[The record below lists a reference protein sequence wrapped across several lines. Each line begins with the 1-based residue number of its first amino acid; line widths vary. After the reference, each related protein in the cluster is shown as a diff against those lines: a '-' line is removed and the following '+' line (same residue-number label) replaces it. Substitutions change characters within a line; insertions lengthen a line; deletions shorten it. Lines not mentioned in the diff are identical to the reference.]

1 MKYAGLITLSAAVL
15 LFQLTLTRIYSVSQ
29 GYHFAFLAVSLGLL
43 GFGASGTALFVAPG
57 LLKRFREKLLVWGA
71 LLFVL
76 TTLGSF
82 WLINVVPFDAYRL
95 IVDRIMVLNMAV
107 FYLAQVVPF
116 FFAGLTIGGAIS
128 LDPRRA
134 GSLYGAGLV
143 GSGFG
148 SLLALGGPAAL
159 GPAYALGLVLTLG
172 TVAWAAFAL
181 EGKSLRAIRRVALG
195 VLVLLVIGWLAPHA
209 IETRMSPYKTL
220 AQVLRQQGSDL
231 VLTEWNAF
239 SRVDVVDSD
248 AFHQAPGLS
257 VTYEESLPRQT
268 VLTID
273 GDRLTTLSASAPAD
287 ATFTEFLP
295 TAVAY
300 SLVEDPR
307 VLVVEP
313 GGGLDVLTALHH
325 GASRVTTLFGNRLE
339 AGLLEG
345 RLDTASGRVFSDARV
360 DVVAENP
367 RGYLARQD
375 DEFDVIVLS
384 LRDAFRPI
392 TSGAYSLQESH
403 EYTLEAF
410 GEYLEHLAPGG
421 VLMATRWV
429 QTPPSEELRVAATM
443 LQALEERGAHPL
455 HDKVAAVRT
464 LQTLTMLAKPDA
476 FSANEAEVVL
486 DFVRTRRMDVSY
498 LPGLEVDE
506 TNRVFILPVEHYY
519 DGLLQMMDPDA
530 RDRFLEEQ
538 RFEVA
543 PTTDGRPF
551 FFHFF
556 RWSQV
561 PDVLSNLGTQ
571 WQPFGGAGF
580 LVVIGFLIVSA
591 VISAVLILVPLIIA
605 RGARDGDGASG
616 DSASGLAALAYF
628 FSLGLAFLWI
638 ELPLMQRFILLLA
651 HPVYSFG
658 VVLFAI
664 LVFSGLGSILSPRL
678 GANRRW
684 AILALAALAVIYAV
698 ISGPLVEAVLGLPLA
713 VRMVLAVVMIAPL
726 ALLMGVPFPSG
737 ILALER
743 RQPRL
748 IPWAWG
754 ANGYA
759 SVLASGLAAL
769 MALSWGFSWVLV
781 ASGAGYLIAW
791 AVFQFSLD
799 RATTGPAEQT

>member
-1 MKYAGLITLSAAVL
+1 MKYVGLVTLSAAVL

-43 GFGASGTALFVAPG
+43 GFGASGTALFVASG
-57 LLKRFREKLLVWGA
+57 LVKRLRERLLAWGA

-95 IVDRIMVLNMAV
+95 TVDRIMLLNMAV

-116 FFAGLTIGGAIS
+116 FFAGLTIGGAIT
-128 LDPRRA
+128 LDPSRS
-134 GSLYGAGLV
+134 GSLYGSGLV

-172 TVAWAAFAL
+172 TVSWAAFAF
-181 EGKSLRAIRRVALG
+181 ERRSMRVNQIVALG
-195 VLVLLVIGWLAPHA
+195 VLVLLAVGWLAPHA

-257 VTYEESLPRQT
+257 VTYGESLPHQT

-273 GDRLTTLSASAPAD
+273 GDRLTTLTASTAAE

-300 SLVEDPR
+300 SFVDDPR

-325 GASRVTTLFGNRLE
+325 GASQVAALLGNPLE

-345 RLDTASGRVFSDARV
+345 RLDTASGQVFSDARV

-429 QTPPSEELRVAATM
+429 QTPPSEELRVAATV
-443 LQALEERGAHPL
+443 LQALEQRGADPL
-455 HDKVAAVRT
+455 ADKIAAVRT
-464 LQTLTMLAKPDA
+464 LQTLTVLAKPDG
-476 FSANEAEVVL
+476 FSTEEADNVR

-498 LPGLEVDE
+498 LPGLQIEE
-506 TNRVFILPVEHYY
+506 TNRVFILPEEHYY
-519 DGLLQMMDPDA
+519 DGFLRLMDPDS
-530 RDRFLEEQ
+530 RDEFLEEQ

-543 PTTDGRPF
+543 PATDGRPF

-561 PDVLSNLGTQ
+561 PDVLSSLGTQ

-591 VISAVLILVPLIIA
+591 VISGVLILVPLMIA
-605 RGARDGDGASG
+605 RSAPEDEGTPRDRTG
-616 DSASGLAALAYF
+616 GLAALAYF
-628 FSLGLAFLWI
+628 FTLGLAFLWI

-678 GANRRW
+678 GRNRRW
-684 AILALAALAVIYAV
+684 AILALAVLAIVYAA
-698 ISGPLVEAVLGLPLA
+698 ISGPLVEAMLGLPLA
-713 VRMVLAVVMIAPL
+713 VRMVLAVVAIAPL

-737 ILALER
+737 IMALER

-781 ASGAGYLIAW
+781 ASGAGYLVAW

-799 RATTGPAEQT
+799 GPSERLHI

>member
-1 MKYAGLITLSAAVL
+1 MKYVGLVTLSAAVL

-43 GFGASGTALFVAPG
+43 GFGASGTALFVASG
-57 LLKRFREKLLVWGA
+57 LVKRLRERLLAWGA

-95 IVDRIMVLNMAV
+95 TVDRIMLLNMAV

-116 FFAGLTIGGAIS
+116 FFAGLTIGGAIT
-128 LDPRRA
+128 LDPSRS
-134 GSLYGAGLV
+134 GSLYGSGLV

-181 EGKSLRAIRRVALG
+181 ERRSMRVNQIVALG
-195 VLVLLVIGWLAPHA
+195 VLALLVVGWLAPHT
-209 IETRMSPYKTL
+209 IDTRMSPYKTL
-220 AQVLRQQGSDL
+220 AQVLRQQGSDH

-257 VTYEESLPRQT
+257 VTYGESLPHQT

-273 GDRLTTLSASAPAD
+273 GDRLTTLTASAAAE

-300 SLVEDPR
+300 SLVDNPR

-325 GASRVTTLFGNRLE
+325 GASGVTALLGNPLE

-345 RLDTASGRVFSDARV
+345 RLDTASGQVFSDARV

-429 QTPPSEELRVAATM
+429 QTPPSEELRVAATV
-443 LQALEERGAHPL
+443 LQALEQRGADPL
-455 HDKVAAVRT
+455 ADKIAAVRT
-464 LQTLTMLAKPDA
+464 LQTLTVLAKPDGL
-476 FSANEAEVVL
+476 STEEADSVR

-498 LPGLEVDE
+498 LPGLQIEE
-506 TNRVFILPVEHYY
+506 TNRVFILPKEHYY
-519 DGLLQMMDPDA
+519 DGFLRLMDPDA
-530 RDRFLEEQ
+530 RDEFLEEQ

-543 PTTDGRPF
+543 PATDGKPF

-591 VISAVLILVPLIIA
+591 VISGVLILVPLVIA
-605 RGARDGDGASG
+605 R
-616 DSASGLAALAYF
+616 SAPEDEGTPQDRTGGLAALAYF
-628 FSLGLAFLWI
+628 FTLGLAFLWI

-678 GANRRW
+678 GRNRRW
-684 AILALAALAVIYAV
+684 AILALAVLAIVYAA
-698 ISGPLVEAVLGLPLA
+698 ISGPLVEAMLGLPLA
-713 VRMVLAVVMIAPL
+713 VRMVLAVVAIAPL

-781 ASGAGYLIAW
+781 ASGAGYLVAW

-799 RATTGPAEQT
+799 GPSERLRI